1 MTPHMLRYPKLLQF
15 AVVPLSGVLLAL
27 GLFPQ
32 TLSASAAGDDRI
44 RVLLIGDSHS
54 ATGDKYVSGKEDG
67 QSYRSYADQLELEL
81 AESHALI
88 NIACPGASLLDWTR
102 EAKKTPCPPP
112 DDRAFKGLFR
122 TLAQPEL
129 PVPIAVVLLGTN
141 DSIGWYE
148 PTPVPPEAFA
158 SGLDQLLAA
167 LEANGVET
175 IILMTPPDQP
185 VFPEDR
191 GRLRAY
197 RETILNRCTARE
209 HVVCGPDLFTLLD
222 AELDFVAGDLHPNA
236 AGHSKIATALEQV
249 IRQLPKPKASAQART
264 GK

>member
-1 MTPHMLRYPKLLQF
+1 MLRYPKVLQF
-15 AVVPLSGVLLAL
+15 AAAPLSGLLLLL

-32 TLSASAAGDDRI
+32 TLSASAVGDDRI

-67 QSYRSYADQLELEL
+67 QSYRSYADQLERKL
-81 AESHALI
+81 AESHALT

-129 PVPIAVVLLGTN
+129 PVAIAVVLLGTN

-148 PTPVPPEAFA
+148 PAPVTPEAFA

-167 LEANGVET
+167 LESNGAET
-175 IILMTPPDQP
+175 IVLMTPPDQP

-197 RETILNRCTARE
+197 RETIRNRCTARQ

-222 AELDFVAGDLHPNA
+222 SEFDFAAGELHPNG
-236 AGHSKIATALEQV
+236 AGHSKIATALEEV
-249 IRQLPKPKASAQART
+249 IRQLPKPKASARKRT
-264 GK
+264 GE

>member
-1 MTPHMLRYPKLLQF
+1 MLRHPKILTSSV
-15 AVVPLSGVLLAL
+15 ATLSGLLLLL

-32 TLSASAAGDDRI
+32 PLLASPVEDDRI
-44 RVLLIGDSHS
+44 RILLIGDSHS
-54 ATGDKYVSGKEDG
+54 ATGDKYVSGKEAG

-81 AESHALI
+81 AESHALT

-102 EAKKTPCPPP
+102 NSKRTPCPPP

-158 SGLDQLLAA
+158 SSLDELLAA
-167 LEANGVET
+167 LEANGAET
-175 IILMTPPDQP
+175 IVLMTPPDQP

-191 GRLRAY
+191 VRLVAY

-222 AELDFVAGDLHPNA
+222 ADLDFVAGELHPNG
-236 AGHSKIATALEQV
+236 AGHSKIATALEEV
-249 IRQLPKPKASAQART
+249 IRRLPTPKASAQERT
-264 GK
+264 GE